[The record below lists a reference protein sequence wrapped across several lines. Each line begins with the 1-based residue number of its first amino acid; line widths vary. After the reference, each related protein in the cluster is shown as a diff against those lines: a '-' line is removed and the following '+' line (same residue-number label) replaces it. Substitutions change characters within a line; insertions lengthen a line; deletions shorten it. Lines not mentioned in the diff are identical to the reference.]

1 MTSAFLVIRPAG
13 EIGLLSNIHT
23 FFFSFKEKDARTYN
37 RCENILIAEESFTDA
52 CSNVWVMLLEDKI
65 YVRCVHSN
73 ADAYAQIAHKH

>member
-1 MTSAFLVIRPAG
+1 MLELKKEMCEHLA
-13 EIGLLSNIHT
+13 ED
-23 FFFSFKEKDARTYN
+23 SFNADDA
-37 RCENILIAEESFTDA
+37 DA